1 MEHIC
6 NEEILTIKLLKR
18 IDSNNAADVDKDIFS
33 LIDRYN
39 AKSVIL
45 DAADTEYISSA
56 GLRVVLKLKK
66 TVPDSKIIN
75 ASPEVYDIF
84 SITGFI
90 DIIDVKKAFRE
101 VSVEGCEIIGKG
113 GHGTV
118 YRLDGDTILKM
129 YAETEPLAEIER
141 EIEYARNAF
150 VAGVPT
156 AIAFDVVKCGNCY
169 GSVFELINA
178 DTLGN
183 LLAANPDRYDD
194 YSKKYIELVNTL
206 HTTEADTSRLSNI
219 KDLYNQ
225 WADEMAELLTADEI
239 GILHE
244 IINSVPDRNTFVHGD
259 IHPQNVMV
267 QDGELVFIDLADMT
281 YGHPVFDYMGMALT
295 HVIAGSRAPQRSVQ
309 IMGIDYETGLRLWND
324 LVKARFG
331 SLGEE
336 GLKKMNGLL
345 TAFGMMKFT
354 VASAVN
360 KSNPQQLKETLIGI
374 SRQTFFP
381 NAKNL
386 IGAVK
391 F

>member
-1 MEHIC
+1 MEHVC
-6 NEEILTIKLLKR
+6 NDGILTITLLKR
-18 IDSNNAADVDKDIFS
+18 IDSNNAPDVDKEIFS
-33 LIDRYN
+33 LIEECG

-45 DAADTEYISSA
+45 DAAETEYISSA

-66 TVPDSKIIN
+66 TVEDSKIIN

-90 DIIDVKKAFRE
+90 DIIEVKKAFRE
-101 VSVEGCEIIGKG
+101 ISVEGCEIIGKG

-118 YRLDGDTILKM
+118 YRLNGDTILKL
-129 YAETEPLAEIER
+129 YSENEPLNEIER

-150 VAGVPT
+150 VAGIPT
-156 AIAFDVVKCGNCY
+156 AIPFDVVKCNGSY
-169 GSVFELINA
+169 GSVFELLNA

-183 LLAANPDRYDD
+183 VLAANPDKYDE
-194 YSKKYIELVNTL
+194 YSKKYVALVNTL
-206 HTTEADTSRLSNI
+206 HTTEADTNRLSSI
-219 KDLYNQ
+219 KDLYNK
-225 WADEMAELLTADEI
+225 WADEMAELLSAEEI
-239 GILHE
+239 EILHE

-259 IHPQNVMV
+259 IHPNNVMV

-295 HVIAGSRAPQRSVQ
+295 HVIAGSRAPQRTVQ
-309 IMGIDYETGLRLWND
+309 IMGIDYEMGLRLWND
-324 LVKARFG
+324 LVKTRFG

-336 GLKKMNGLL
+336 GMKQMNGLL

-360 KSNPQQLKETLIGI
+360 KSTPKELKETLINV

>member
-1 MEHIC
+1 MEHTY
-6 NEEILTIKLLKR
+6 NDGILTIKLPKR
-18 IDSNNAADVDKDIFS
+18 IDSNNAADAERGIFAPVE
-33 LIDRYN
+33 DCG
-39 AKSVIL
+39 AESVVL

-56 GLRVVLKLKK
+56 GLRVILKLKK
-66 TVPDSKIIN
+66 SVTDSKIIN

-84 SITGFI
+84 SMTGFV
-90 DIIDVKKAFRE
+90 DIIEVKKAFRE
-101 VSVEGCEIIGKG
+101 VSVDGCEIIGKG

-118 YRLDGDTILKM
+118 YRLNGDTILKM

-150 VAGVPT
+150 VAGIPT

-183 LLAANPDRYDD
+183 LLAANPDKYDE

-219 KDLYNQ
+219 KGLYNQ

-267 QDGELVFIDLADMT
+267 QDGELVFIDMANIT
-281 YGHPVFDYMGMALT
+281 YGHPVFDYMGMILT
-295 HVIAGSRAPQRSVQ
+295 HVIAGRENPARAHE
-309 IMGIDYETGLRLWND
+309 ILDLDYDTGVRLWND
-324 LVKARFG
+324 LINARFA
-331 SLGEE
+331 SLGDE
-336 GLKKMNGLL
+336 GIKQMNSLL
-345 TAFGMMKFT
+345 MGFGMLKFT
-354 VASAVN
+354 IASAVN
-360 KSNPQQLKETLIGI
+360 INHEDDFVRMLVGL
-374 SRQTFFP
+374 SRERFFP
-381 NAKNL
+381 IAKNL

>member
-1 MEHIC
+1 MEYTL
-6 NEEILTIKLLKR
+6 NEGQLTIRLCGR
-18 IDSNNAADVDKDIFS
+18 IDSSNAAEFEKEVFA
-33 LIDRYN
+33 LIEEN
-39 AKSVIL
+39 GAKSVIL
-45 DAADTEYISSA
+45 DASDTEYISSA

-66 TVPDSKIIN
+66 TVADSKIIN

-84 SITGFI
+84 SITGFV

-101 VSVEGCEIIGKG
+101 MSVEGCEIIGKG

-118 YRLDGDTILKM
+118 YRINGDTILKL
-129 YAETEPLAEIER
+129 YSETEPLAEIEH
-141 EIEYARNAF
+141 ETEFARNAF
-150 VAGVPT
+150 VAGIPT
-156 AIAFDVVKCGNCY
+156 AIPFDVVKCGNQY

-178 DTLGN
+178 DTMGN
-183 LLAANPDRYDD
+183 LFAANPDKYEE
-194 YSKKYIELVNTL
+194 YSKKYVDLVNTL
-206 HTTEADTSRLSNI
+206 HTTEADTSRLSCI

-225 WADEMAELLTADEI
+225 WADEMAEFLTADEI

-259 IHPQNVMV
+259 IHPKNVMV
-267 QDGELVFIDLADMT
+267 QDGEFVFIDMADIT

-295 HVIAGSRAPQRSVQ
+295 HVIAGSRAPERSVQ
-309 IMGIDYETGLRLWND
+309 IMGIDYETGVRLWND

-336 GLKKMNGLL
+336 GMKKMNGLL

-360 KSNPQQLKETLIGI
+360 KSNPRELKEKLIEI

>member
-1 MEHIC
+1 MEHVYD
-6 NEEILTIKLLKR
+6 NDILTIKLPKR
-18 IDSNNAADVDKDIFS
+18 IDSNNASDVDKELFS
-33 LIDRYN
+33 AIEEYG

-56 GLRVVLKLKK
+56 GLRVILKLKK
-66 TVPDSKIIN
+66 AVADSKIIN

-84 SITGFI
+84 SMTGFV

-101 VSVEGCEIIGKG
+101 ISVEGCEIIGKG

-118 YRLDGDTILKM
+118 YRINGDTILKL
-129 YAETEPLAEIER
+129 YSKDEPLAEIER

-150 VAGVPT
+150 VAGIPT
-156 AIAFDVVKCGNCY
+156 AIPFDVVKCGDSY

-178 DTLGN
+178 DTMGN
-183 LLAANPDRYDD
+183 LLAANPDKYDE
-194 YSKKYIELVNTL
+194 YSKKYVDLVNTL
-206 HTTEADTSRLSNI
+206 HTTEADTNRLSSI

-239 GILHE
+239 SILHE

-295 HVIAGSRAPQRSVQ
+295 HVIAGSRNPERALQ
-309 IMGIDYETGLRLWND
+309 IMGIDYTTCLRLWND

-331 SLGEE
+331 SLGED

-360 KSNPQQLKETLIGI
+360 KTNPQQLKETLINI

>member
-1 MEHIC
+1 MEHSC
-6 NEEILTIKLLKR
+6 NEGILTIKLLNR
-18 IDSNNAADVDKDIFS
+18 IDSNNASDVDREIFS
-33 LIDRYN
+33 LIESCG
-39 AKSVIL
+39 AKSVVL

-66 TVPDSKIIN
+66 AVQDSKIIN

-84 SITGFI
+84 SMTGFI

-101 VSVEGCEIIGKG
+101 ISVEGCEIIGKG

-118 YRLDGDTILKM
+118 YRLDGDTILKL
-129 YAETEPLAEIER
+129 YSETEPLNEIER

-150 VAGVPT
+150 IAGIPT
-156 AIAFDVVKCGNCY
+156 AIPFDVVKCGGSY

-183 LLAANPDRYDD
+183 VLSGDPDKYDE

-206 HTTEADTSRLSNI
+206 HTTEADTNRLACIN
-219 KDLYNQ
+219 DLYNQ
-225 WADEMAELLTADEI
+225 WADEMAELLTPEEI
-239 GILHE
+239 GIIHE
-244 IINSVPDRNTFVHGD
+244 IINSIPERNTFVHGD
-259 IHPQNVMV
+259 IHPKNVMV
-267 QDGELVFIDLADMT
+267 QDGELVFIDMADIT

-295 HVIAGSRAPQRSVQ
+295 HVIAGRQTPERTLQ
-309 IMGIDYETGLRLWND
+309 IMGIDCATAARLWND
-324 LVKARFG
+324 MIKTRFG

-336 GLKKMNGLL
+336 GMKNMNSLFVAL
-345 TAFGMMKFT
+345 GMMKFT

-360 KSNPQQLKETLIGI
+360 KTNPRELKERLVQI

-381 NAKNL
+381 NAKKL

-391 F
+391 

>member
-45 DAADTEYISSA
+45 DAAETEYISSA

-66 TVPDSKIIN
+66 AVNDSKIVN

-84 SITGFI
+84 SITGFV

-101 VSVEGCEIIGKG
+101 ISVDGCEVIGKG

-118 YRLDGDTILKM
+118 YRISGDTILKL
-129 YAETEPLAEIER
+129 YSESEPLHEIER

-150 VAGVPT
+150 VAGIPT
-156 AIAFDVVKCGNCY
+156 AIPFDVVKCNGSY
-169 GSVFELINA
+169 GSVFELLNA

-183 LLAANPDRYDD
+183 VLAANPDKYDE

-206 HTTEADTSRLSNI
+206 HTTEADTSRLSSI

-239 GILHE
+239 EILHE

-259 IHPQNVMV
+259 IHPKNVMV
-267 QDGELVFIDLADMT
+267 QDGELVFIDMADIT

-295 HVIAGSRAPQRSVQ
+295 HVIAGSRAPQRAVQ
-309 IMGIDYETGLRLWND
+309 IMGIDYEMGVKLWND
-324 LVKARFG
+324 LIKARFG
-331 SLGEE
+331 ALGEE

-360 KSNPQQLKETLIGI
+360 KTNPKELKETLINI

-381 NAKNL
+381 HAKNL